1 MLNTYTHGCTQDLP
15 RQPRFS
21 QFWSKKHAALL
32 HHTRPGTWSGRSS
45 PRHHTGSTSR
55 SGPAIKLQISFRF
68 LSDFF
73 QKLPLLNL
81 QLSPSRC
88 QWQLCRCLLSR
99 CRYLQQAHT
108 VLRLKVK
115 CNEFSGTCSVDAVV
129 TRPRLSTLAPTTS
142 SLPLVERRSACQQV
156 TGKTGKT
163 RKTETRQNMC
173 LNSSLQYSAILCRRK
188 S

>member
-1 MLNTYTHGCTQDLP
+1 M
-15 RQPRFS
+15 QPRNCAGVEHLHS
-21 QFWSKKHAALL
+21 RLHPRSTKATKILAVLVKKNMQHCSTIPVLALGL
-32 HHTRPGTWSGRSS
+32 A
-45 PRHHTGSTSR
+45 
-55 SGPAIKLQISFRF
+55 GPALATTLGVPHEVAQLSNSRF

-115 CNEFSGTCSVDAVV
+115 CNEFSGTCSVDGK
-129 TRPRLSTLAPTTS
+129 P
-142 SLPLVERRSACQQV
+142 EAC
-156 TGKTGKT
+156 
-163 RKTETRQNMC
+163 RQW
-173 LNSSLQYSAILCRRK
+173 
-188 S
+188 